1 MTTPPT
7 PPPGDDPP
15 TPPPPGDDP
24 PTPPPPDDDPP
35 APPPG
40 PGLRDRIRRARGR
53 AGLLAGFVAGV
64 AVAALAAVHLV
75 PLLDRDDGPE
85 RGDLVILSGR
95 DDGDGNQRQ
104 ALVDQWNA
112 LHPDNPARIEEIAA
126 DADAQHSEMVAR
138 AQGGGAGVDIFNLD
152 VTWTAEFASSDYIRP
167 LPDTQDVAGFLPA
180 PLATCRYRGK
190 LWGLPFNTD
199 AGLLYYRTPLVT
211 AAPANWAQLVN
222 TVQDVLSRSGPG
234 PQPVAGWAGQLR
246 DYEGLTVNALEAI
259 WGAGGEVVDGHGEVV
274 IDSPEAQTGLTRL
287 AAGLR
292 PGAPQVILPD
302 SVRFDETATT
312 QAFAGGKLLFMR
324 NWPVAHRALDP
335 ADPAGGADGA
345 AAVGFGVAKL
355 PGPSVLGGQNLAVA
369 RQSRHPRA
377 ARALIE
383 FLTGERSQQLLF
395 ERGGFA
401 ATREIVYRDATVVK
415 LYRYAP
421 TLLDAIRSAHSR
433 PVTAHYAQ
441 FSETFRQVVLEALA
455 DGGQLRADAKPRL
468 QRALQGYK

>member
-1 MTTPPT
+1 V
-7 PPPGDDPP
+7 
-15 TPPPPGDDP
+15 
-24 PTPPPPDDDPP
+24 
-35 APPPG
+35 
-40 PGLRDRIRRARGR
+40 
-53 AGLLAGFVAGV
+53 LAGFVAGV
-64 AVAALAAVHLV
+64 AVAALVAVYGV
-75 PLLDRDDGPE
+75 PLLDRGAGLE

-112 LHPDNPARIEEIAA
+112 LHPANPARIEEIAA

-138 AQGGGAGVDIFNLD
+138 AQAGKGTVDIFNLD
-152 VTWTAEFASSDYIRP
+152 VTWTAEFASNGHIRA
-167 LPDTQDVAGFLPA
+167 LPDDQDVDGFLAA
-180 PLATCRYRGK
+180 PLTTCRYRGK

-199 AGLLYYRTPLVT
+199 AGLLYYRTDLVQNPPT
-211 AAPANWAQLVN
+211 NWAGLVN
-222 TVQDVLSRSGPG
+222 TVQDVLQRPAGAG

-246 DYEGLTVNALEAI
+246 DYEGFTVNALEAI
-259 WGAGGEVVDGHGEVV
+259 WAAGGDVVDDRGDVV

-292 PGAPQVILPD
+292 AGTPQVILPE
-302 SVRFDETATT
+302 SVRFDESATT
-312 QAFAGGKLLFMR
+312 QAFAAGRLVFMR

-335 ADPAGGADGA
+335 AGAAGADAA
-345 AAVGFGVAKL
+345 AAVQFGVANL
-355 PGPSVLGGQNLAVA
+355 PGRSVLGGQNLAVA
-369 RQSRHPRA
+369 QQSRRPRA

-421 TLLDAIRSAHSR
+421 TLLDAIRSARNR
-433 PVTAHYAQ
+433 PVTPHYAQ
-441 FSETFRQVVLEALA
+441 FSETFRQVVREALD
-455 DGGQLRADAKPRL
+455 DGGRLPADAAPRL
-468 QRALQGYK
+468 ERALQGYK

>member
-1 MTTPPT
+1 M
-7 PPPGDDPP
+7 
-15 TPPPPGDDP
+15 
-24 PTPPPPDDDPP
+24 
-35 APPPG
+35 
-40 PGLRDRIRRARGR
+40 RRVRGR
-53 AGLLAGFVAGV
+53 IGLLTGFVAGA
-64 AVAALAAVHLV
+64 AVAALVAVYAV
-75 PLLDRDDGPE
+75 PLLDRDPGLE

-104 ALVDQWNA
+104 ALVDQWNT

-138 AQGGGAGVDIFNLD
+138 AQSGGAGVDIFNLD
-152 VTWTAEFASSDYIRP
+152 VTWTAEFASSDYIRA
-167 LPDTQDVAGFLPA
+167 LPDGQDVAGFLPA
-180 PLATCRYRGK
+180 PLATCRYQGK

-199 AGLLYYRTPLVT
+199 AGLLYYRTKLVT
-211 AAPANWAQLVN
+211 TAPANWSQLVT
-222 TVQDVLSRSGPG
+222 TVQDVLARPAAVG

-259 WGAGGEVVDGHGEVV
+259 WGAGGEVVDGRGEVV
-274 IDSPEAQTGLTRL
+274 IDTPEAQTGLTRL
-287 AAGLR
+287 AEGLR

-312 QAFAGGKLLFMR
+312 QAFGGGKLVFMR

-335 ADPAGGADGA
+335 ADGADSA
-345 AAVGFGVAKL
+345 PAVEFGVAKL

-369 RQSRHPRA
+369 TQSRRPRA

-401 ATREIVYRDATVVK
+401 ATREIVYRDAAVVK
-415 LYRYAP
+415 RYRYAP

-441 FSETFRQVVLEALA
+441 FSETFRQIVLEALG
-455 DGGQLRADAKPRL
+455 DGGRLPADARPRL